1 MTIAR
6 TIITVDGIDGSGKS
20 MFARRLLAGLEAGGY
35 RAAAVSVDDFR
46 RVVDWTAGGTDAG
59 TEAERYYDH
68 YYDLVAAEAVLAQF
82 LAGAPEVAIPI
93 FDVRAERVTGTRH
106 VGLEGITVA
115 IVEGV
120 FPLRIPPAAA
130 GVVIHLDTSKPEA
143 RRRIIARDLEKGRTR
158 EEIERRIDRRY
169 FPSQE
174 RYRAAFAPRDRA
186 DVVIDNERPDAPVA
200 IKRALGRLP
209 APLQP
214 ILDRL
219 LPPSKI

>member
-35 RAAAVSVDDFR
+35 RGVAVSVDDFR
-46 RVVDWTAGGTDAG
+46 RVVEWTTAAD
-59 TEAERYYDH
+59 EADLYYDG
-68 YYDLVAAEAVLAQF
+68 YYDLVAAEAALAQF
-82 LAGAPEVAIPI
+82 LAGAPEVAIPS
-93 FDVRAERVTGTRH
+93 FDVRAERVTGARH
-106 VGLEGITVA
+106 VRLEGVSVA
-115 IVEGV
+115 VVEGV

-130 GVVIHLDTSKPEA
+130 GMVIHLDTSKPEA

-169 FPSQE
+169 FPAQE
-174 RYRAAFAPRDRA
+174 RYRASFAPRDRA
-186 DVVIDNERPDAPVA
+186 DVVIDNERPEAPVA
-200 IKRALGRLP
+200 LKRDLRRLP
-209 APLQP
+209 AALQP

-219 LPPSKI
+219 LPPTK